1 MKKFFAIFICIATAL
16 IFVACTNNSETK
28 SSKTET
34 TQISAQNR
42 GGEKSFASI
51 EDYINAE
58 ETQKAIDSM
67 KKSYECMYDF
77 DCYAEDNKF
86 VYEYKYLETVG
97 DEALP
102 QIKKAFDEKF
112 EEMKSTVK
120 PLMEQLLGNV
130 KEENPIVVLRFCNSD
145 GSVISE
151 KEYDKTVLDEFVS
164 EN

>member
-1 MKKFFAIFICIATAL
+1 MKRFFAIFICIATAL
-16 IFVACTNNSETK
+16 IFVACTYNSETK

-34 TQISAQNR
+34 TQISAQNSS
-42 GGEKSFASI
+42 GEKSFASI

-77 DCYAEDNKF
+77 YAEDNKF

-120 PLMEQLLGNV
+120 PLMEQLVGNV
-130 KEENPIVVLRFCNSD
+130 MEENPIVVLRFCNSD

-151 KEYDKTVLDEFVS
+151 KEYDKTVLDEAVS

>member
-1 MKKFFAIFICIATAL
+1 MKRFFAIFICIATAL

-34 TQISAQNR
+34 TQISAQNSAD
-42 GGEKSFASI
+42 EKSFASI

-112 EEMKSTVK
+112 EEMESTVK
-120 PLMEQLLGNV
+120 PLMEQLVGNV
-130 KEENPIVVLRFCNSD
+130 KEENPIVVLWFCNSD

-151 KEYDKTVLDEFVS
+151 KEYDKTVLDESVS

>member
-1 MKKFFAIFICIATAL
+1 MLPAQIILKQKAVNPKLRKYPHRTAVMKKFC
-16 IFVACTNNSETK
+16 EH
-28 SSKTET
+28 
-34 TQISAQNR
+34 R
-42 GGEKSFASI
+42 GLYKRRRNPKGHRQYE
-51 EDYINAE
+51 
-58 ETQKAIDSM
+58 
-67 KKSYECMYDF
+67 KSYECMYDF

-130 KEENPIVVLRFCNSD
+130 NEENPIVVLRFCNSD

-151 KEYDKTVLDEFVS
+151 KEYDKTVLDESVS

>member
-1 MKKFFAIFICIATAL
+1 
-16 IFVACTNNSETK
+16 
-28 SSKTET
+28 
-34 TQISAQNR
+34 
-42 GGEKSFASI
+42 
-51 EDYINAE
+51 
-58 ETQKAIDSM
+58 M

-120 PLMEQLLGNV
+120 PLMEQLVGNV
-130 KEENPIVVLRFCNSD
+130 KEENPIVVLMFCNSD

-151 KEYDKTVLDEFVS
+151 KEYDKTVLDESVS

>member
-1 MKKFFAIFICIATAL
+1 MPAQIILKQKAVKPKLRKYSHRTAV
-16 IFVACTNNSETK
+16 IK
-28 SSKTET
+28 
-34 TQISAQNR
+34 
-42 GGEKSFASI
+42 KSFASI

-151 KEYDKTVLDEFVS
+151 KEYDKTVLDEAVS

>member
-1 MKKFFAIFICIATAL
+1 MKKFC
-16 IFVACTNNSETK
+16 EH
-28 SSKTET
+28 
-34 TQISAQNR
+34 R
-42 GGEKSFASI
+42 GLYKRRRNPKGHRQYE
-51 EDYINAE
+51 
-58 ETQKAIDSM
+58 
-67 KKSYECMYDF
+67 KSYECMYDF

-151 KEYDKTVLDEFVS
+151 KEYDKTVLDESVS

>member
-1 MKKFFAIFICIATAL
+1 
-16 IFVACTNNSETK
+16 
-28 SSKTET
+28 
-34 TQISAQNR
+34 
-42 GGEKSFASI
+42 
-51 EDYINAE
+51 
-58 ETQKAIDSM
+58 
-67 KKSYECMYDF
+67 MYDF

-120 PLMEQLLGNV
+120 PLMEQLVGNV

-151 KEYDKTVLDEFVS
+151 KNMIKPFLMNLYPKIKSCNITNKFYNNFNHHLLGVVIIFVWSLNGLFEFWNKV
-164 EN
+164 NN